1 MIGHLTD
8 LLQSARCLFEREI
21 VFLNV
26 ARKLIDLDDAVEL
39 TTVDRDMLD
48 VGIALSGGEDTVAEY
63 KEMLGIDAI
72 MR

>member
-1 MIGHLTD
+1 M
-8 LLQSARCLFEREI
+8 
-21 VFLNV
+21 FLNV